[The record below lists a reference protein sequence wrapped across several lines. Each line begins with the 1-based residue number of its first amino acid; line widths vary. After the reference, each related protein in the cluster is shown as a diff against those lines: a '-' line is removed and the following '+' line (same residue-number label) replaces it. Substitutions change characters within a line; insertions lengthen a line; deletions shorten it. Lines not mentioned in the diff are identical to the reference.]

1 VCSSDLSG
9 PADTVAGDGSLPDT
23 NPGSGVRAVG
33 PVDYRDW
40 CVSSTCT
47 VAAAAAQTTLRRHK
61 VLARGNGNR
70 ILIVAIRSQGEVN
83 GGLVVVRPANGPRH
97 RTVVHRDR
105 GRVNL
110 GRLHRGRHVYQVRF
124 KGTQTAAPAQ
134 IRVVIR
140 VHR

>member
-1 VCSSDLSG
+1 
-9 PADTVAGDGSLPDT
+9 VAGDGSRPDT

-33 PVDYRDW
+33 AIDYRDW
-40 CVSSTCT
+40 CVNATCT
-47 VAAAAAQTTLRRHK
+47 VPATPAQTTLRRHK
-61 VLARGNGNR
+61 VLTRGNGNR
-70 ILIVAIRSQGEVN
+70 ILIVAIRSQADVN
-83 GGLVVVRPANGPRH
+83 GGLVVVRPTSGPRH
-97 RTVVHRDR
+97 RTVVHRGK

-140 VHR
+140 VRRCPASPGR